1 MKREIAMSKTIGTFG
16 YIIAKM
22 KKSDRLPFNPVVHIC
37 LEHWPVPKDG
47 APIVTPQLMSERE
60 IDEYVKY
67 LKDDLDS
74 VGRNAKAA
82 LVRAK
87 ASTLKIVSDK
97 NSN

>member
-1 MKREIAMSKTIGTFG
+1 MSKTIGRFG
-16 YIIAKM
+16 YTIAKM

-37 LEHWPVPKDG
+37 LEHWRENG

-74 VGRNAKAA
+74 VGRKAKAA

-87 ASTLKIVSDK
+87 ASTLKIVSDR